1 MPAKEVRFAAQVHE
15 GDDRAE
21 RRGLGARMDA
31 SDAQSVPTLFEFAST
46 LTRRR
51 RLCDDG
57 ADFALRFLR
66 CTEPERTR
74 AAPACAEDQR
84 RISDLRYAQRSS
96 LHLPYTTTHHALTAS
111 TCTRSI
117 LRAQMASD
125 QFSLFPSVRKPCNV
139 ARSAAR
145 YGSLQSIVYG
155 SPVARACFAFIPL
168 AAIFYCPHAH
178 VSRDGLAVTE

>member
-1 MPAKEVRFAAQVHE
+1 MPAKEMRFAAQVHE

-31 SDAQSVPTLFEFAST
+31 SDAQVCRRFLNLQAPPTLLNLQAQHFFEFE
-46 LTRRR
+46 R
-51 RLCDDG
+51 DDG
-57 ADFALRFLR
+57 ADFALRFSR

-111 TCTRSI
+111 TCTPSI

-125 QFSLFPSVRKPCNV
+125 QFSPFPSVRKPCNV

-145 YGSLQSIVYG
+145 YGSLQPSVYG
-155 SPVARACFAFIPL
+155 PPVARACFAFIPL
-168 AAIFYCPHAH
+168 AAIF
-178 VSRDGLAVTE
+178 